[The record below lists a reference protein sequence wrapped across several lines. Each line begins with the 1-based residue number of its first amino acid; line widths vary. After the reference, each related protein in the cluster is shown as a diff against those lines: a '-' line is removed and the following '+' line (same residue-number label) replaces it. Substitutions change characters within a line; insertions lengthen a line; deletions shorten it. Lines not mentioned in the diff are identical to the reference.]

1 MSETRFIA
9 VEPEHRQA
17 SRFALFDYGFRPF
30 FLIGACQAAVAV
42 PIWVAIWRGSLGW
55 QPTLPPALWH
65 GHEMLFGFATAA
77 LAGFMLTAVPNW
89 TGGAAIR
96 GWKLMLLVALW
107 LAGRIAAFTP
117 WPDFFAL
124 VDIAFLPA
132 LALTLGPGILLR
144 NGRRNGILVAIL
156 LLLAFLNA
164 GVHFDGWGWTGL
176 SGAFLS
182 GSWSLRVAI
191 AVFALLIGLIGGR
204 IVPAFTQGGM
214 KMSGVPFQITGH
226 RLVDGAAVLSLAFH
240 LLATG
245 LDLASTII
253 GVAAL
258 IAALANALRLL
269 RWQGWRTLGVPLVWV
284 LHLGYAWLVVGL
296 LLSGLAVFD
305 LVPAASG
312 IHALTAGSFSTMIMA
327 VMSRA
332 SLGHTGRQLI
342 ASRATAVA
350 YLALTAAALLR
361 VLAPFAGNG
370 EPALIDCAGLFWS
383 LAFLIFIQQYLPILI
398 GARPDGRPG

>member
-17 SRFALFDYGFRPF
+17 SRFAMFDYGFRPF

-107 LAGRIAAFTP
+107 LAGRIVAFAP
-117 WPDFFAL
+117 WPNLFAA

-164 GVHFDGWGWTGL
+164 GVHLDGWGWTGL
-176 SGAFLS
+176 SGVSLT
-182 GSWSLRVAI
+182 GSWSLR
-191 AVFALLIGLIGGR
+191 
-204 IVPAFTQGGM
+204 
-214 KMSGVPFQITGH
+214 
-226 RLVDGAAVLSLAFH
+226 
-240 LLATG
+240 
-245 LDLASTII
+245 
-253 GVAAL
+253 
-258 IAALANALRLL
+258 
-269 RWQGWRTLGVPLVWV
+269 
-284 LHLGYAWLVVGL
+284 
-296 LLSGLAVFD
+296 
-305 LVPAASG
+305 
-312 IHALTAGSFSTMIMA
+312 
-327 VMSRA
+327 
-332 SLGHTGRQLI
+332 
-342 ASRATAVA
+342 
-350 YLALTAAALLR
+350 
-361 VLAPFAGNG
+361 
-370 EPALIDCAGLFWS
+370 
-383 LAFLIFIQQYLPILI
+383 
-398 GARPDGRPG
+398 

>member
-9 VEPEHRQA
+9 IEPERRSTA
-17 SRFALFDYGFRPF
+17 RFALFAYGFRPF
-30 FLIGACQAAVAV
+30 FLLGACQAAIAV

-55 QPTLPPALWH
+55 QPALPPALWH

-96 GWKLMLLVALW
+96 GWKLMLLVTLW
-107 LAGRIAAFTP
+107 LAGRIAAFMP
-117 WPDFFAL
+117 WPDLFA
-124 VDIAFLPA
+124 VIDIAFLPA

-144 NGRRNGILVAIL
+144 NGRRNGVLVAIL

-164 GVHFDGWGWTGL
+164 GIHFDGWGWTGL
-176 SGAFLS
+176 SGVSLT

-191 AVFALLIGLIGGR
+191 AVFVLLIGLIGGR

-226 RLVDGAAVLSLAFH
+226 RLIDGAAMLSLAAH
-240 LLATG
+240 LVATG
-245 LDLASTII
+245 LDLAPAALGST
-253 GVAAL
+253 AL
-258 IAALANALRLL
+258 IAALANALRLW
-269 RWQGWRTLGVPLVWV
+269 RWQGWRTLTVPLVWI
-284 LHLGYAWLVVGL
+284 LHLGYAWLVVGM
-296 LLSGLAVFD
+296 LLSGLAALE

-342 ASRATAVA
+342 ASRPTAIA
-350 YLALTAAALLR
+350 YLVLTAAALLR
-361 VLAPFAGNG
+361 VVAPLAGDS
-370 EPALIDCAGLFWS
+370 EPALIDCAGLLWS
-383 LAFLIFIQQYLPILI
+383 LSFLIFIQQYLPILI
-398 GARPDGRPG
+398 GPRPDGRPG